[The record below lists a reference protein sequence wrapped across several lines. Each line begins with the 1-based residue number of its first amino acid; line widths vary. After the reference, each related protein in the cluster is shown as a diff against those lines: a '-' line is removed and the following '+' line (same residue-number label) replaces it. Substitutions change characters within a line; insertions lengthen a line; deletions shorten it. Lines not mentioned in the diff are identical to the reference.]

1 MKRVETYRKMA
12 IEKCT
17 DDAVVVET
25 SKVVTAA
32 WVRLKCKF
40 GCGGYGNGI
49 CCPPFSPT
57 PEEMRAVLDS
67 YRIALLLHRHAE
79 KDRKPVVDISG
90 VAIDLERT
98 LFLDGYYKA
107 WATGA
112 GPCQRCEQ
120 CDVSGTCRNPD
131 KARPSMEACGIDVYA
146 TAHAQGL
153 PIGVVKNRGDAM
165 DFYALVLVE

>member
-1 MKRVETYRKMA
+1 MKRLETYRKMVM
-12 IEKCT
+12 EKGA

-32 WVRLKCKF
+32 WVRMKCKF
-40 GCGGYGNGI
+40 GCAGYGNGL

-57 PEEMRAVLDS
+57 PEETRSVLDS

-79 KDRKPVVDISG
+79 KGRKPVADISS
-90 VAIDLERT
+90 VAIELERI

-107 WATGA
+107 WTMGA
-112 GPCQRCEQ
+112 GPCRRCEQ

-153 PIGVVKNRGDAM
+153 PIEVVKNRGDAM
-165 DFYALVLVE
+165 DLYALVLVE